1 MKELSALSVNISEK
15 MRELFV
21 KKGAG
26 AGYEI
31 VIINADLNDKL
42 EDTLQPGVD
51 LILYGYSGKDFNIQR
66 INEYLRSVDLI
77 IPLFICVNSTLEF
90 SEEKAIDAGAN
101 GYLCL
106 KEPNRI
112 STELK
117 REIKIKE
124 YFNEKIRQNNFS
136 IGGNSQILE
145 EMVLKRTK
153 ELETANKRL
162 LREVSDREKA
172 QSSLKS
178 TESFLSLVLEN
189 IPNMIFVKNAQ
200 DLTFTY
206 INRAGVELT
215 GFTNEFLTGK
225 TVFELFE
232 KDHADYYYANDQKAL
247 LLDKPLD
254 IFEEIVY
261 TKDNQIKLVNTKK
274 ILVKD
279 DDGEPTYLIGI
290 SDDITDEYATRKELK
305 NSEIRFSKIFHSS
318 PIPMVVLRA
327 DDQVMVDVNNSYL
340 KLLGYEK
347 SELIGKTPDD
357 VNVWHNTEMKD
368 RLIDDVIKHGAIKN
382 IEVELVTKQNDTKI
396 TLMSFDSVKFNEE
409 RLIICMGLDITNRK
423 RIDNELRNALEKQ
436 KELNMLRTQFIS
448 MISHEFRTPLT
459 GIMLAA
465 DLLKRYGFEW
475 DEDEREKHFKRIQET
490 VLKMT
495 QLMENVLLIGR
506 MDSGKFDFHPA
517 QVDLKSFCYSLAK
530 NIEFNTANKH
540 KIDCTISDICIET
553 YIDENLMG
561 LIITNLLTNAV
572 KYSALGDD
580 IYFDVDCND
589 ERTTTF
595 TIRDQGIGIPEK
607 ELQHLFK
614 SFYRASNVGST
625 AGYGL
630 GLYIVKKCV
639 EAHNGVIEVESEVG
653 KGTSFTVT
661 IPTSKADNQNFRFD
675 L

>member
-274 ILVKD
+274 ILVKE

-459 GIMLAA
+459 IIKSSAQMLNKFGMNLNYSERFNYQEKISKTVDYMTDLIENVIFIGKSDSMQKSVNPNKVDIIEFCNVIITDFKLTLKKDREIILKHSLDSAVIEQ
-465 DLLKRYGFEW
+465 DEKLLKLILNNLLSNAAKYS
-475 DEDEREKHFKRIQET
+475 DENSKIEFGLEIEQ
-490 VLKMT
+490 
-495 QLMENVLLIGR
+495 ENVI
-506 MDSGKFDFHPA
+506 
-517 QVDLKSFCYSLAK
+517 
-530 NIEFNTANKH
+530 
-540 KIDCTISDICIET
+540 
-553 YIDENLMG
+553 
-561 LIITNLLTNAV
+561 
-572 KYSALGDD
+572 
-580 IYFDVDCND
+580 
-589 ERTTTF
+589 F
-595 TIRDQGIGIPEK
+595 TIRDFGIGIPEEQQK
-607 ELQHLFK
+607 NIFDV
-614 SFYRASNVGST
+614 FYRANNVGNINGT
-625 AGYGL
+625 GL
-630 GLYIVKKCV
+630 GLSVIKESLELLEGKIGLKSIV
-639 EAHNGVIEVESEVG
+639 SE
-653 KGTSFTVT
+653 GTEFTVT
-661 IPTSKADNQNFRFD
+661 IPLIRK
-675 L
+675 